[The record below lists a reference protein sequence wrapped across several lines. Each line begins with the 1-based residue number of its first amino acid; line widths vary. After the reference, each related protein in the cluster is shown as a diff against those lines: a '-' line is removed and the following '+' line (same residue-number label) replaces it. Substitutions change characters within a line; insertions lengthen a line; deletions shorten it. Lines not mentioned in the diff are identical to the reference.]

1 MSEEQSPS
9 GIGAQLGH
17 YRIVSLLGAGGMGE
31 VYLAEDPR
39 LGRKVALKLL
49 PKHFTGDAD
58 RVRRFQRE
66 ARAASALNH
75 PNIVTIF
82 DIGQVESTHFLAT
95 EYIEGE
101 TLRERLSRSMLSTA
115 EAVDLAIQ
123 TGSALSA
130 AHDAG
135 IVHRDLKPENI
146 MVRRDGYVKVLDFG
160 LAKLTEKPQD
170 PTTSDAPTR
179 VNSDTNPGVVLGTVA
194 YMSPEQARG
203 LALDSRSDIFSLGV
217 VLYELIAGSLPFSG
231 ATSSDV
237 ISSII
242 GKDPPPLARYSP
254 DLPPELQWIVSKA
267 LRKQCD
273 DRYQTIK
280 EMLSDLRE
288 LQEQIQ
294 LKSRMERSLSP
305 ESAGQIITTGSQET
319 VATSQVSL
327 RNSNEA
333 QIRTTSSAEYL
344 ITGVKQHKLSAII
357 ALVLIIAAAIGI
369 VLFLRPTNT
378 EAAVDSIA
386 VLPFENNSNDTEAE
400 YISDGIAESIIN
412 SLTRLPNIKV
422 IPRSI
427 AFRYRDRAAD
437 PQKVGEE
444 LRVSAVLTGRIVRRG
459 DNLNVSVE
467 LDDVRHGKQ
476 LWGEQ
481 YSRKL
486 ADLLAV
492 QSEISNEISQR
503 LRSHLSGEDR
513 KQLTKASTKNP
524 EAYQLYLKG
533 NYYTSKY
540 TIEGFR
546 KGVDYY
552 KQAIA
557 LDPNYAL
564 AYDGLAYNYSNAID
578 WAMVPSDAGPKTK
591 EAARKALEIDE
602 TLSNAH
608 VSLALVAG
616 WYDWDPATAEKEF
629 KRAIE
634 LNPKEARAHGFYSW
648 QLAVMGRVDQAIE
661 EADRAVQLDPSS
673 PENYAFRGFVF
684 LYAHRYEQAIEQL
697 RKGVEMDA
705 DFWMNFEYLGRS
717 YEAAGRLA
725 EAIETY
731 QRALQLENGNGE
743 NWANLGHA
751 YAVTGRKAEAQK
763 IIDHLKDPTALS
775 YVSHYNLAVIY
786 AGLRDKEQALVWLE
800 RSYANRSCLLVLY
813 IGSDPRLDS
822 LRSDPRFQ
830 SLLKLVGVE
839 ELKN

>member
-1 MSEEQSPS
+1 MTEEHSPS
-9 GIGAQLGH
+9 RTGTQLGH

-49 PKHFTGDAD
+49 PQNFTGDDD

-82 DIGQVESTHFLAT
+82 DIGQVQSTHFLAT

-101 TLRERLSRSMLSTA
+101 TLRERLSRLMLSTP

-135 IVHRDLKPENI
+135 IIHRDLKPENI
-146 MVRRDGYVKVLDFG
+146 MVRRDGYAKVLDFG

-170 PTTSDAPTR
+170 LTTSDAPTR

-203 LALDSRSDIFSLGV
+203 LPLDPRSDIFSLGV
-217 VLYELIAGSLPFSG
+217 VLYEMIAGSLPFSG

-242 GKDPPPLARYSP
+242 GKDPAPLARYSP

-288 LQEQIQ
+288 LQEQLQ

-305 ESAGQIITTGSQET
+305 ESAGRPITTDSQET
-319 VATSQVSL
+319 VATSQVPM
-327 RNSNEA
+327 RNSNRA

-344 ITGVKQHKLSAII
+344 ITGVKQHKLSAAI
-357 ALVLIIAAAIGI
+357 ALVLIVAAAAGI
-369 VLFLRPTNT
+369 ILFLRPAGT
-378 EAAVDSIA
+378 EAAIDSIA
-386 VLPFENNSNDTEAE
+386 VLPFENRSNDTEAE
-400 YISDGIAESIIN
+400 YISEGIAESIIN

-444 LRVSAVLTGRIVRRG
+444 LRVNAVLTGRIVRRG

-481 YSRKL
+481 YSRRL
-486 ADLLAV
+486 SDLLAV

-513 KQLTKASTKNP
+513 KKLSKASTENS

-540 TIEGFR
+540 TTDGFR

-578 WAMVPSDAGPKTK
+578 WAMVPNDAGPKTK

-602 TLSNAH
+602 TLANAH

-616 WYDWDPATAEKEF
+616 WYDWDSATADKEF

-648 QLAVMGRVDQAIE
+648 QLAVMGRVEQAIE
-661 EADRAVQLDPSS
+661 EADRAVQLDPAS

-684 LYAHRYEQAIEQL
+684 LYAHRYDQAIEQL
-697 RKGVEMDA
+697 RKGVEMEP
-705 DFWMNFEYLGRS
+705 DFWLNYNYLGRS
-717 YEAAGRLA
+717 YEAAGKLT

-731 QRALQLENGNGE
+731 QRALQLNNGNGE
-743 NWANLGHA
+743 NWANLAHA
-751 YAVTGRKAEAQK
+751 YAVIGRKAEAQK

-786 AGLRDKEQALVWLE
+786 AGFGDKEQTFVWLE
-800 RSYANRSCLLVLY
+800 RAYADRSCLLLLY

-830 SLLKLVGVE
+830 SLLKRVGVE
-839 ELKN
+839 ELSH